1 MTKYPSTANTPTTPT
16 YANGFTVKLVDPN
29 NLGYIDGYAI
39 STSTIAITCAI
50 VSYAEPKLQNIY
62 LLGVSGSVNIKGYF
76 ADINGDIT
84 GVSFSTTIPA
94 AGSTPWSFNS
104 VANGIPSNAQ
114 FARVNLSNNVYQ
126 VSANNANYL
135 SDFQN
140 NTSNYPIIIAI
151 KSGYNTF
158 GRAGN

>member
-1 MTKYPSTANTPTTPT
+1 MSRYPSTANTPTTPT

-29 NLGYIDGYAI
+29 SLGYIDGYAI
-39 STSTIAITCAI
+39 STSIISITCAI

-62 LLGVSGSVNIKGYF
+62 LLGAAGAVTIKGYF

-94 AGSTPWSFNS
+94 AGSTPWSFNNVS
-104 VANGIPSNAQ
+104 NGIPTNAQ

-126 VSANNANYL
+126 VSANSSTPL
-135 SDFQN
+135 TDFQN
-140 NTSNYPIIIAI
+140 NTTNYPVTIAI